1 MGRDHARIL
10 ATSAAADLVGCFDVD
25 PAAAERV
32 PPGIPF
38 STELEPLLDTPGL
51 EALFVVSP
59 QRFHEE
65 HIRAGLERGLH
76 IFSEKPM
83 ADSLESADRI
93 VAMGEA
99 NPGRLVFG
107 HMMRFDPRW
116 NALRH
121 AVADGRLGKL
131 VHLSNHGF
139 TPDYE
144 GRALADRISLVNENA
159 IHGLDLLQ
167 WLGGPIERVYGE
179 VSRTGV
185 AGEGLIDAAA
195 ATLRFRSGAIGT
207 LETDWA
213 MPSATGAS
221 SQSRTIV
228 VGSDGRRMDRRARLR
243 RRDPLDPGG
252 AGLPVDPRLRRSG
265 RRPAGSLPD
274 RGRVLPRE
282 GPRRARVADRPRRR
296 PLGAGGRA
304 GGRALD
310 PAGRPVTV
318 AEMGWVQATRSAR
331 SASARSRSRATRSS
345 GGATRRNGSRSS
357 SS

>member
-10 ATSAAADLVGCFDVD
+10 ATSAAAELVGCFDVD
-25 PAAAERV
+25 AAAAERV

-38 STELEPLLDTPGL
+38 STELEPLLETPEL

-76 IFSEKPM
+76 VFSEKPM
-83 ADSLESADRI
+83 ADSLASADRI
-93 VAMGEA
+93 VAMGNA
-99 NPGRLVFG
+99 HAGRLVFG

-116 NALRH
+116 NALRR
-121 AVADGRLGKL
+121 AVEDGRLGNL

-185 AGEGLIDAAA
+185 AGEGLVDAAA

-207 LETDWA
+207 IETDWA

-228 VGSDGRRMDRRARLR
+228 VGSAGVAWIDARDSGVGILSTQAVPQFPSTLVF
-243 RRDPLDPGG
+243 DDPGG
-252 AGLPVDPRLRRSG
+252 AQQGLYRIEDEFFLAKVRDGREWPIDLAAARS
-265 RRPAGSLPD
+265 AL
-274 RGRVLPRE
+274 
-282 GPRRARVADRPRRR
+282 AVALAVERSIE
-296 PLGAGGRA
+296 L
-304 GGRALD
+304 
-310 PAGRPVTV
+310 GRPVTV
-318 AEMGWVQATRSAR
+318 SEMG
-331 SASARSRSRATRSS
+331 
-345 GGATRRNGSRSS
+345 
-357 SS
+357 

>member
-1 MGRDHARIL
+1 MYLARPLAGSWAPEGRRPWLLARPSRSRSSGSGSWAAITRRIL
-10 ATSAAADLVGCFDVD
+10 ATSAAAELVGCFDVD
-25 PAAAERV
+25 AAAAERV

-38 STELEPLLDTPGL
+38 SPELEPLLDTPGL

-76 IFSEKPM
+76 VFSEKPM
-83 ADSLESADRI
+83 ADSLASADRI

-99 NPGRLVFG
+99 HAGRLVFG

-116 NALRH
+116 NALRR
-121 AVADGRLGKL
+121 AVEDGRLGNL

-185 AGEGLIDAAA
+185 AGEGLVDAAA

-207 LETDWA
+207 IETDWA

-228 VGSDGRRMDRRARLR
+228 VGSAGVAWIDARDSGVGILSTQAV
-243 RRDPLDPGG
+243 PGV
-252 AGLPVDPRLRRSG
+252 PVDPRLRRSG
-265 RRPAGSLPD
+265 RRSAGPVPD

-282 GPRRARVADRPRRR
+282 GPRRA
-296 PLGAGGRA
+296 
-304 GGRALD
+304 
-310 PAGRPVTV
+310 
-318 AEMGWVQATRSAR
+318 
-331 SASARSRSRATRSS
+331 
-345 GGATRRNGSRSS
+345 
-357 SS
+357 